1 MEQEKNTLTVLE
13 IAPGHYPKQVEI
25 DPDLKALQ
33 QAVGGNIGASYPFSD
48 PVAIV
53 YNDEG
58 KLMGLPLNRALRDG
72 SGEAYDVVAGT
83 FLVVGLGEEDFAS
96 LSPELA
102 QKYEEEF
109 HQPEA
114 FLPLGRRLMV
124 IPVPD
129 ESVQSDAEK
138 AVSKPS
144 VEHDR

>member
-96 LSPELA
+96 L
-102 QKYEEEF
+102 
-109 HQPEA
+109 
-114 FLPLGRRLMV
+114 
-124 IPVPD
+124 
-129 ESVQSDAEK
+129 
-138 AVSKPS
+138 
-144 VEHDR
+144 